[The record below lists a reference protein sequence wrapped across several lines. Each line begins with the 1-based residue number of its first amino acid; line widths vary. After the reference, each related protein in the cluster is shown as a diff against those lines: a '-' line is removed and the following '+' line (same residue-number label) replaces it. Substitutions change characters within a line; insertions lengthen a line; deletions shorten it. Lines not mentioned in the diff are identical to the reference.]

1 MDMEIKLI
9 KLVLDNFKGAKHF
22 ELNAEGKDI
31 VVKGENNTGKT
42 TIADAFYWLLF
53 NKDSKGATKFSIKT
67 LDSAGEEINNL
78 KHSVYAV
85 LDIDGKEQHIKK
97 TYSEKWTRKRG
108 QAKSTFTG
116 HETVY
121 ELGATEDEL
130 TPKKL
135 KDFNEFINSII
146 SDEQIFKLTTNPF
159 WFNSLKQDERKK
171 ILMSLVD
178 EVTDEDVINSDSKLK
193 ELKKLLGDGSLEDFK
208 MRISRNKKS
217 INEDLKAIPVRV
229 DEINHNMPDVRK
241 YNKQKLE
248 EELTEINNQ
257 IKQIDIEIKDVENG
271 LEIEKIEKDI
281 KSKEL
286 DIQYLKDNHNHGSKR
301 ELSSLINQDSELQRA
316 IATKRRDLSNLTA
329 ELQKNESVMEEQ
341 NEKFKALGI
350 KHKEL
355 VNEQK
360 EFTTATVCDCCGQDI
375 PDHMQQEAI
384 QKMKENYNA
393 DKSERLE
400 KIQSDGIEIRN
411 KVKHLSEQNDEIEST
426 MEELK
431 EEIEKET
438 KNVEE
443 IKESI
448 QKIQSNNT
456 DVKDTDEYKRLDSE
470 IKALKEKKGQSIQ
483 SMSEDVQNIVK
494 SKKEPLI
501 NQQQEVKQKLDDIQV
516 SQRAIDRIKEL
527 ETKQEQLAQEYNE
540 LEHAT
545 FLTEEFTKQKVNLME
560 GSINDK
566 FEITK
571 FKLFDVQINQGVQ
584 DICIATHNGVP
595 FDSGLNNAARIN
607 VGLDI
612 INALSKHY
620 NFYAPIMIDNA
631 ESVTD
636 VHKTTSQQIQLEVSK
651 KDKSLTVEVI

>member
-1 MDMEIKLI
+1 MEIKLI

-67 LDSAGEEINNL
+67 LDSTGEEINNL

-241 YNKQKLE
+241 YNKQALE
-248 EELTEINNQ
+248 EELNEINNQ
-257 IKQIDIEIKDVENG
+257 INQVDIEIKDVENG
-271 LEIEKIEKDI
+271 LEIEKIEKEI

-286 DIQYLKDNHNHGSKR
+286 DIQYLKDNHNHGNR
-301 ELSSLINQDSELQRA
+301 RDLSTLINQDSELQRA

-329 ELQKNESVMEEQ
+329 ELQKNESVIEEQ

-375 PDHMQQEAI
+375 PEHMQQEAI

-411 KVKHLSEQNDEIEST
+411 KVKQLSEQNDEIEST

-431 EEIEKET
+431 EEIDKET

-443 IKESI
+443 IKENI
-448 QKIQSNNT
+448 KKIESNNT
-456 DVKDTDEYKRLDSE
+456 DVKDTDEYKQLDSE

-501 NQQQEVKQKLDDIQV
+501 NQQQEIKQKLDDIQV
-516 SQRAIDRIKEL
+516 SQRAVDRIKEL

-584 DICIATHNGVP
+584 DVCIATHNGVP

-651 KDKSLTVEVI
+651 KDKALTVEVI

>member
-1 MDMEIKLI
+1 MEIKLI

-85 LDIDGKEQHIKK
+85 LNIDGKEQHIKK

-241 YNKQKLE
+241 YNKQALE
-248 EELTEINNQ
+248 EELNEINNQ

-271 LEIEKIEKDI
+271 LEIEKIEKEI

-286 DIQYLKDNHNHGSKR
+286 DIQYLKDNHNHGNR
-301 ELSSLINQDSELQRA
+301 RDLSTLINQDSELQRA
-316 IATKRRDLSNLTA
+316 IAIKRRDLSNLTA
-329 ELQKNESVMEEQ
+329 ELQKNESVIEEQ

-400 KIQSDGIEIRN
+400 KIQSEGIEIRN
-411 KVKHLSEQNDEIEST
+411 KVKQLSEQNDEIEST

-431 EEIEKET
+431 EEIDKET

-443 IKESI
+443 IKENI
-448 QKIQSNNT
+448 KKIESNNT
-456 DVKDTDEYKRLDSE
+456 DVKDTDEYKQLDSE

-501 NQQQEVKQKLDDIQV
+501 NQQQEIKQKLDDIQV
-516 SQRAIDRIKEL
+516 SQRAVDRIKEL

-560 GSINDK
+560 DSINNK

-584 DICIATHNGVP
+584 DVCIATHNGVP

-651 KDKSLTVEVI
+651 KDKALTVEVI

>member
-1 MDMEIKLI
+1 MEIKLI

-108 QAKSTFTG
+108 QVKSTFTG

-146 SDEQIFKLTTNPF
+146 SKEQIFKLTTNPF

-171 ILMSLVD
+171 ILMSLVE

-257 IKQIDIEIKDVENG
+257 INQVDIEIKDVENG
-271 LEIEKIEKDI
+271 LEIEKIEKAI

-329 ELQKNESVMEEQ
+329 ELKKNESVMEEQ

-375 PDHMQQEAI
+375 PEHMQQEAI

-411 KVKHLSEQNDEIEST
+411 KVKQLSEQNDEIEST
-426 MEELK
+426 MEDLK

-438 KNVEE
+438 KNAEE
-443 IKESI
+443 IKENI
-448 QKIQSNNT
+448 KKIESNNT
-456 DVKDTDEYKRLDSE
+456 DVKDTDEYKQLDSE
-470 IKALKEKKGQSIQ
+470 IKALKEKKGKSIQ

-494 SKKEPLI
+494 SKKEPI
-501 NQQQEVKQKLDDIQV
+501 IIKQEEIKQKLDDIQV

-584 DICIATHNGVP
+584 DVCIATHNGVP

-636 VHKTTSQQIQLEVSK
+636 VHKTTSQQFQLEVSK
-651 KDKSLTVEVI
+651 KDKALTVEVI

>member
-1 MDMEIKLI
+1 MEIKLI

-85 LDIDGKEQHIKK
+85 LNIDGKEQHIKK

-248 EELTEINNQ
+248 EELNEINNQ
-257 IKQIDIEIKDVENG
+257 IKQVDIEIKDVENG
-271 LEIEKIEKDI
+271 LEIEKIEKEI

-301 ELSSLINQDSELQRA
+301 DLSSMINQDSELQRA

-329 ELQKNESVMEEQ
+329 ELQKNESVIEEQ

-375 PDHMQQEAI
+375 PEHMQQEAI

-411 KVKHLSEQNDEIEST
+411 KVKQLSEQNDEIEST

-431 EEIEKET
+431 EEIDKET

-443 IKESI
+443 IKENI
-448 QKIQSNNT
+448 KKIESNNT
-456 DVKDTDEYKRLDSE
+456 DVKDTDEYKQLDSE

-501 NQQQEVKQKLDDIQV
+501 NQQQEIKQKLDDIQV

-571 FKLFDVQINQGVQ
+571 FKLFDVQINQGVH
-584 DICIATHNGVP
+584 DVCIATHNGVP

-651 KDKSLTVEVI
+651 KDKALTVEVI

>member
-1 MDMEIKLI
+1 MDIKLI

-31 VVKGENNTGKT
+31 VVRGENNTGKT

-53 NKDSKGATKFSIKT
+53 NKDSKGSTKFAIKT
-67 LDSAGEEINNL
+67 LDNVGDEINNL

-85 LDIDGKEQHIKK
+85 LKIDGKEQHIKK

-108 QAKSTFTG
+108 QAKSSFTG

-121 ELGATEDEL
+121 ELGATEEEL

-159 WFNSLKQDERKK
+159 WFNSLKQDERKN

-178 EVTDEDVINSDSKLK
+178 EVTDEDVIKSDTKLK

-208 MRISRNKKS
+208 ARIKRNKKA
-217 INEDLKAIPVRV
+217 INDDLKAIPVRV
-229 DEINHNMPDVRK
+229 DEINHNMPDVQK
-241 YNKQKLE
+241 YDKDKLE
-248 EELTEINNQ
+248 KELASINEEIKAIDGQ
-257 IKQIDIEIKDVENG
+257 IKDIENG
-271 LEIEKIEKDI
+271 LSVEKIEKDI
-281 KSKEL
+281 KSKQLE
-286 DIQYLKDNHNHGSKR
+286 IQYLIDNHDGDSRRK
-301 ELSSLINQDSELQRA
+301 LTSLNNEESEKERA
-316 IATKRRDLSNLTA
+316 VAVKRRDLSNLKA
-329 ELQKNESVMEEQ
+329 ELQRNESEMEEQ
-341 NEKFKALGI
+341 NEKFKNLGT

-375 PDHMQQEAI
+375 PAHMQEEAI
-384 QKMKENYNA
+384 KKMEESYNA
-393 DKSERLE
+393 GKSETLE

-411 KVKHLSEQNDEIEST
+411 RVKYLSEQNDEIEKS
-426 MEELK
+426 METIKQEINKDTQSIDELK
-431 EEIEKET
+431 EEIKVLE
-438 KNVEE
+438 
-443 IKESI
+443 
-448 QKIQSNNT
+448 SNNT
-456 DVKDTDEYKRLDSE
+456 RVEDTDEYKQIDSD
-470 IKALKEKKGQSIQ
+470 IQALKEQKGQSIQ
-483 SMSEDVQNIVK
+483 SISDDVNSLIK
-494 SKKEPLI
+494 SKKEPLL
-501 NQQQEVKQKLDDIQV
+501 NQQRDIKQKLDDIQL
-516 SQRAIDRIKEL
+516 SQRAIERIDEL
-527 ETKQEQLAQEYNE
+527 ESRQEQLAQEYND
-540 LEHAT
+540 LEYAT
-545 FLTEEFTKQKVNLME
+545 FLTEEFTKQKVKLME
-560 GSINDK
+560 SSINDK

-571 FKLFDVQINQGVQ
+571 FKLFNVLINEGVEDV
-584 DICIATHNGVP
+584 CIALHNGVP
-595 FDSGLNNAARIN
+595 YDSGLNNAARIN

-636 VHKTTSQQIQLEVSK
+636 VHETTSQQIQLEVSK
-651 KDKSLTVEVI
+651 KDKELTVEVI

>member
-1 MDMEIKLI
+1 MEIKLI

-85 LDIDGKEQHIKK
+85 LNIDGKEQHIKK

-248 EELTEINNQ
+248 EELNEINNQ

-329 ELQKNESVMEEQ
+329 ELQKNESVIEEQ

-411 KVKHLSEQNDEIEST
+411 KVKQLSEQNDEIEST

-431 EEIEKET
+431 KEIEKET

-448 QKIQSNNT
+448 KKIESNNT
-456 DVKDTDEYKRLDSE
+456 DVKDTDEYKQLDSE

-501 NQQQEVKQKLDDIQV
+501 NEQQEVKQKLDDIQV

-584 DICIATHNGVP
+584 DVCIATHNGVP

-612 INALSKHY
+612 INALSKHF

-651 KDKSLTVEVI
+651 KDKALTVEVI

>member
-1 MDMEIKLI
+1 MEIKLI

-67 LDSAGEEINNL
+67 LDSTGEEINNL

-146 SDEQIFKLTTNPF
+146 NDEQIFKLTTNPF

-241 YNKQKLE
+241 YNKQALE
-248 EELTEINNQ
+248 EELNEINNQ
-257 IKQIDIEIKDVENG
+257 INQVDIEIKDVSNG
-271 LEIEKIEKDI
+271 LEIEKIEKAI

-286 DIQYLKDNHNHGSKR
+286 DIQYLKDNHNHGNKR

-329 ELQKNESVMEEQ
+329 ELQKNESVIEEQ

-375 PDHMQQEAI
+375 PEYMQQEAI

-411 KVKHLSEQNDEIEST
+411 KVKQLSEQNDEIEST

-448 QKIQSNNT
+448 KKIESNNT
-456 DVKDTDEYKRLDSE
+456 DVKDTDEYKQLDSE
-470 IKALKEKKGQSIQ
+470 IKDLKEKKGQSIQ
-483 SMSEDVQNIVK
+483 NVNEDVRSIVK

-501 NQQQEVKQKLDDIQV
+501 NQQQEIKQKLDDIQV

-566 FEITK
+566 FDITK

-584 DICIATHNGVP
+584 DVCIATHNGVP

-651 KDKSLTVEVI
+651 KDKALTVEVI

>member
-1 MDMEIKLI
+1 MEIKLI

-108 QAKSTFTG
+108 QAKSNFTG

-241 YNKQKLE
+241 YNKQTLE
-248 EELTEINNQ
+248 EELKEINNQ
-257 IKQIDIEIKDVENG
+257 IKQVDIEIKDVENG

-286 DIQYLKDNHNHGSKR
+286 DIQYLKDNHNHGNKR

-329 ELQKNESVMEEQ
+329 ELQNNESVMEEQ

-400 KIQSDGIEIRN
+400 RIQSDGIEIRN
-411 KVKHLSEQNDEIEST
+411 KVKQLSEQNDEIEST

-438 KNVEE
+438 KKVEE
-443 IKESI
+443 VKESI
-448 QKIQSNNT
+448 KKIESNNT
-456 DVKDTDEYKRLDSE
+456 DVKDTDEYKQLDSE
-470 IKALKEKKGQSIQ
+470 IKDLKEKKGQSIQ

-501 NQQQEVKQKLDDIQV
+501 NQQQEIKQKLDDIQV

-527 ETKQEQLAQEYNE
+527 ETKQEQLAQEYND

-584 DICIATHNGVP
+584 DVCIATHNGVP

-612 INALSKHY
+612 VNALSKHY

-651 KDKSLTVEVI
+651 KDKALTVEVI

>member
-1 MDMEIKLI
+1 MEIKLI

-193 ELKKLLGDGSLEDFK
+193 ELKKLLGDGSLEDFR

-286 DIQYLKDNHNHGSKR
+286 DIQYLKDNHNHGNKR

-316 IATKRRDLSNLTA
+316 IATKRRDLSNLTT
-329 ELQKNESVMEEQ
+329 ELQKNESVIEEQ

-411 KVKHLSEQNDEIEST
+411 KVKQLSEQNDEIEST

-448 QKIQSNNT
+448 KKIESNNT
-456 DVKDTDEYKRLDSE
+456 DVKDTDEYKQLDSE

-584 DICIATHNGVP
+584 DVCIATHNGVP

-620 NFYAPIMIDNA
+620 DFYAPIMIDNA

-651 KDKSLTVEVI
+651 KDKALTVEVI

>member
-1 MDMEIKLI
+1 MEIKLI

-67 LDSAGEEINNL
+67 LDSTGEEINNL

-241 YNKQKLE
+241 YNKQALE
-248 EELTEINNQ
+248 EELNEINNQ
-257 IKQIDIEIKDVENG
+257 INQVDIEIKDVENG
-271 LEIEKIEKDI
+271 LEIEKIEKEI

-286 DIQYLKDNHNHGSKR
+286 DIQYLKDNHNHGNR
-301 ELSSLINQDSELQRA
+301 RDLSTLINQDSELQRA

-329 ELQKNESVMEEQ
+329 ELQKNESVIEEQ

-375 PDHMQQEAI
+375 PEHMQQEAI

-400 KIQSDGIEIRN
+400 KIQSEGIEIRN
-411 KVKHLSEQNDEIEST
+411 KVKQLSEQNDEIEST

-448 QKIQSNNT
+448 KKIESNNT
-456 DVKDTDEYKRLDSE
+456 DVKDTDEYKQLDSE

-483 SMSEDVQNIVK
+483 SINEDVQNIVK

-501 NQQQEVKQKLDDIQV
+501 NQQQEIKQKLDDIQV

-584 DICIATHNGVP
+584 DVCIATHNGVP

-651 KDKSLTVEVI
+651 KDKALTVEVI

>member
-1 MDMEIKLI
+1 MEIKLI

-78 KHSVYAV
+78 KHNVYAV
-85 LDIDGKEQHIKK
+85 LNIDGKEQHIKK

-241 YNKQKLE
+241 YNKQALE
-248 EELTEINNQ
+248 EELNEINNQ
-257 IKQIDIEIKDVENG
+257 IKQVDIEIKDIENG

-286 DIQYLKDNHNHGSKR
+286 DIQYLKDNHNHGSR
-301 ELSSLINQDSELQRA
+301 RDLSSLINQDSELQRVIA
-316 IATKRRDLSNLTA
+316 IKRRDLSNLTA

-375 PDHMQQEAI
+375 PEHMQQEAI

-411 KVKHLSEQNDEIEST
+411 KVKQLSEQNDEIEST

-438 KNVEE
+438 KKVEK

-448 QKIQSNNT
+448 KKIESNNT
-456 DVKDTDEYKRLDSE
+456 DVTDTDDYKQLDSE

-501 NQQQEVKQKLDDIQV
+501 NQQQEIKQKLDDIQV
-516 SQRAIDRIKEL
+516 SQRAVDRIKEL

-584 DICIATHNGVP
+584 DVCIATHNGVP

-651 KDKSLTVEVI
+651 NDKALTVEVI

>member
-1 MDMEIKLI
+1 MEIKLI

-85 LDIDGKEQHIKK
+85 LNIDGKEQHIKK

-159 WFNSLKQDERKK
+159 WFNSLKQDERKN

-241 YNKQKLE
+241 YNKQALE
-248 EELTEINNQ
+248 EELNEINNQ

-271 LEIEKIEKDI
+271 LEIEKIEKEI

-301 ELSSLINQDSELQRA
+301 DLSSLINQDSELQRA

-329 ELQKNESVMEEQ
+329 ELQKNESVIEEQ

-384 QKMKENYNA
+384 QKMKDNYNA

-400 KIQSDGIEIRN
+400 KIQSEGIEIRN
-411 KVKHLSEQNDEIEST
+411 KVKQLSEQNDEIEST

-431 EEIEKET
+431 KEIEKET

-448 QKIQSNNT
+448 KKIESNNT
-456 DVKDTDEYKRLDSE
+456 DVKDTDEYKQLDSE

-501 NQQQEVKQKLDDIQV
+501 NQQQEIKQKLDDIQV
-516 SQRAIDRIKEL
+516 SQRAVNRIKEL
-527 ETKQEQLAQEYNE
+527 EIKQEQLAQEYNE

-584 DICIATHNGVP
+584 DVCIATYNGVP

-651 KDKSLTVEVI
+651 KDKALTVEVI

>member
-1 MDMEIKLI
+1 MDIKLI

-31 VVKGENNTGKT
+31 VVRGENNTGKT

-53 NKDSKGATKFSIKT
+53 NKDSKGSTKFAIKT
-67 LDSAGEEINNL
+67 LDNVGDEINNL

-85 LDIDGKEQHIKK
+85 LKIDGKEQHIKK

-108 QAKSTFTG
+108 QAKSSFTG

-121 ELGATEDEL
+121 ELGATEEEL

-159 WFNSLKQDERKK
+159 WFNSLKQDERKN

-178 EVTDEDVINSDSKLK
+178 EVTDEDVIKSDTKLK

-208 MRISRNKKS
+208 ARIKRNKKA
-217 INEDLKAIPVRV
+217 INDDLKAIPVRV
-229 DEINHNMPDVRK
+229 DEINHNMPDVQK
-241 YNKQKLE
+241 YDKDKLE
-248 EELTEINNQ
+248 KELASINEEIKVIDGQ
-257 IKQIDIEIKDVENG
+257 IKDIENG
-271 LEIEKIEKDI
+271 LSVEKIEKDI
-281 KSKEL
+281 KSKQLE
-286 DIQYLKDNHNHGSKR
+286 IQYLIDNHDGDSRRK
-301 ELSSLINQDSELQRA
+301 LTSLNNEEAEKERA
-316 IATKRRDLSNLTA
+316 VAVKRRDLSNLKA
-329 ELQKNESVMEEQ
+329 ELQRNESEMEEQ
-341 NEKFKALGI
+341 NEKFKNLGT

-375 PDHMQQEAI
+375 PAHMQEEAI
-384 QKMKENYNA
+384 KKMEESYNA
-393 DKSERLE
+393 DKSETLE

-411 KVKHLSEQNDEIEST
+411 RVKYLSEQNDEIEKS
-426 MEELK
+426 METIKQEINKDTQSIDELK
-431 EEIEKET
+431 EEIKVLESSNT
-438 KNVEE
+438 RVE
-443 IKESI
+443 
-448 QKIQSNNT
+448 
-456 DVKDTDEYKRLDSE
+456 DTDEYKQIDSD
-470 IKALKEKKGQSIQ
+470 IQALKEQKGQSIQ
-483 SMSEDVQNIVK
+483 SISDDVNGLIESE
-494 SKKEPLI
+494 KEPLL
-501 NQQQEVKQKLDDIQV
+501 NQQRDIKQKLDDIQL
-516 SQRAIDRIKEL
+516 SQRAIERIDEL
-527 ETKQEQLAQEYNE
+527 ESRQEQLAQEYND

-545 FLTEEFTKQKVNLME
+545 FLTEEFTKQKVKLME
-560 GSINDK
+560 SSINDK

-571 FKLFDVQINQGVQ
+571 FKLFNVLINEGVEDV
-584 DICIATHNGVP
+584 CIALHNGVP
-595 FDSGLNNAARIN
+595 YDSGLNNAARIN

-612 INALSKHY
+612 INALSNHY

-636 VHKTTSQQIQLEVSK
+636 VHETTSQQIQLEVSK
-651 KDKSLTVEVI
+651 KDKELTVEVI

>member
-1 MDMEIKLI
+1 MEIKLI

-85 LDIDGKEQHIKK
+85 LNIDGKEQHIKK

-121 ELGATEDEL
+121 ELGATEEEL

-241 YNKQKLE
+241 YNKQSLE
-248 EELTEINNQ
+248 EELTEIINQ
-257 IKQIDIEIKDVENG
+257 IKQVDIEIKDVENG
-271 LEIEKIEKDI
+271 LEIEKIEKAI

-286 DIQYLKDNHNHGSKR
+286 DIQYLKDNHNHGNKR

-329 ELQKNESVMEEQ
+329 ELQKNESVIEEQ

-375 PDHMQQEAI
+375 PEHMQQEAI

-400 KIQSDGIEIRN
+400 KIQSNGIEIRN
-411 KVKHLSEQNDEIEST
+411 KVKQLSEQNDEIEST

-443 IKESI
+443 IKERI
-448 QKIQSNNT
+448 KKIESNNT
-456 DVKDTDEYKRLDSE
+456 DVKDTDEYKQLDSE

-483 SMSEDVQNIVK
+483 SMSEDVENIVQ

-501 NQQQEVKQKLDDIQV
+501 NQQQEIKQKLDDIQV
-516 SQRAIDRIKEL
+516 NQRAVDRIKEL

-584 DICIATHNGVP
+584 DVCIATHNGVP

-651 KDKSLTVEVI
+651 KDKALTVEVI

>member
-1 MDMEIKLI
+1 MDIKLI

-31 VVKGENNTGKT
+31 VVRGENNTGKT

-53 NKDSKGATKFSIKT
+53 NKDSKGSTKFAIKT
-67 LDSAGEEINNL
+67 LDSVGDEINNL
-78 KHSVYAV
+78 KHSVYAI
-85 LDIDGKEQHIKK
+85 LKIDGKEQHIKK

-108 QAKSTFTG
+108 QAKSSFTG

-121 ELGATEDEL
+121 ELGATEEEL

-159 WFNSLKQDERKK
+159 WFNSLKQDERKN

-178 EVTDEDVINSDSKLK
+178 EVTDEDVIKSDTKLK

-208 MRISRNKKS
+208 ARIKRNKKA
-217 INEDLKAIPVRV
+217 INDDLKAIPVRV
-229 DEINHNMPDVRK
+229 DEINHNMPDVQK
-241 YNKQKLE
+241 YDKDKLE
-248 EELTEINNQ
+248 KELASINEEIKAIDGQ
-257 IKQIDIEIKDVENG
+257 IKDIENG
-271 LEIEKIEKDI
+271 LSVEKIEKDI
-281 KSKEL
+281 KSKQLE
-286 DIQYLKDNHNHGSKR
+286 IQYLIDNHDGDSRRK
-301 ELSSLINQDSELQRA
+301 LTSLNNEESEKERA
-316 IATKRRDLSNLTA
+316 VAVKRRDLSNLKA
-329 ELQKNESVMEEQ
+329 ELQRNESEMEEQ
-341 NEKFKALGI
+341 NENFKNLGT

-375 PDHMQQEAI
+375 PAHMQEEAI
-384 QKMKENYNA
+384 KKMEESYNA
-393 DKSERLE
+393 DKSETLE

-411 KVKHLSEQNDEIEST
+411 RVKYLSEQNDEIEKS
-426 MEELK
+426 METIKKEINKDTQSIDELK
-431 EEIEKET
+431 EEIKVLE
-438 KNVEE
+438 
-443 IKESI
+443 
-448 QKIQSNNT
+448 SNNT
-456 DVKDTDEYKRLDSE
+456 RVEDTDEYKQIDSD
-470 IKALKEKKGQSIQ
+470 IQALKEQKGQSIQ
-483 SMSEDVQNIVK
+483 SISDDVNGLIE
-494 SKKEPLI
+494 SKKEPLL
-501 NQQQEVKQKLDDIQV
+501 NQQRDIKQKLDDIQL
-516 SQRAIDRIKEL
+516 SQRAIERIDEL
-527 ETKQEQLAQEYNE
+527 ESRQEQLAQEYND

-545 FLTEEFTKQKVNLME
+545 FLTEEFTKQKVKLME
-560 GSINDK
+560 SSINDK

-571 FKLFDVQINQGVQ
+571 FKLFNVLINEGVEDV
-584 DICIATHNGVP
+584 CIALHNGVP
-595 FDSGLNNAARIN
+595 YDSGLNNAARIN

-636 VHKTTSQQIQLEVSK
+636 VHETMSQQIQLEVSK
-651 KDKSLTVEVI
+651 KDKELTVEVI

>member
-1 MDMEIKLI
+1 MEIKLI

-108 QAKSTFTG
+108 QAKTTFTG

-229 DEINHNMPDVRK
+229 DEINHNMPDVRE

-286 DIQYLKDNHNHGSKR
+286 DIQYLKDNHNHGNKR

-341 NEKFKALGI
+341 NERFKALGI

-360 EFTTATVCDCCGQDI
+360 EFTTATVCECCGQDI
-375 PDHMQQEAI
+375 PEHMQQEAI

-411 KVKHLSEQNDEIEST
+411 KVKQLSEQNDEIEST

-443 IKESI
+443 IKENI
-448 QKIQSNNT
+448 KKIEINNT
-456 DVKDTDEYKRLDSE
+456 DVKDTDEYKQIDIE

-483 SMSEDVQNIVK
+483 NVNEDVESIVK

-501 NQQQEVKQKLDDIQV
+501 NQQQEIKQKLDDIQV

-527 ETKQEQLAQEYNE
+527 VTKQEQLAQEYNE

-545 FLTEEFTKQKVNLME
+545 FLTEEFTKQKVNMME

-566 FEITK
+566 FDITK

-584 DICIATHNGVP
+584 DVCIATHNGVP

-651 KDKSLTVEVI
+651 KDKALTVEVI

>member
-1 MDMEIKLI
+1 MDIKLI

-31 VVKGENNTGKT
+31 VVRGENNTGKT

-53 NKDSKGATKFSIKT
+53 NKDSKGNTKFAIKT
-67 LDSAGEEINNL
+67 LDNVGDEINNL

-85 LDIDGKEQHIKK
+85 LKIDGKEQHIKK

-108 QAKSTFTG
+108 QAKSSFTG

-121 ELGATEDEL
+121 ELGATEEEL

-159 WFNSLKQDERKK
+159 WFNSLKQDERKN

-178 EVTDEDVINSDSKLK
+178 EVTDEDVIKSDTKLK

-208 MRISRNKKS
+208 ARIKRNKKA
-217 INEDLKAIPVRV
+217 INDDLKAIPVRV
-229 DEINHNMPDVRK
+229 DEINHNMPDVQK
-241 YNKQKLE
+241 YDKDKLE
-248 EELTEINNQ
+248 KELASINEEIKVIDGQ
-257 IKQIDIEIKDVENG
+257 IKDIENG
-271 LEIEKIEKDI
+271 LSVEKIEKDI
-281 KSKEL
+281 KSKRLE
-286 DIQYLKDNHNHGSKR
+286 IQYLIDNHDGDSRRK
-301 ELSSLINQDSELQRA
+301 LTSLNNEESEKERA
-316 IATKRRDLSNLTA
+316 IAVKRRDLSNLKA
-329 ELQKNESVMEEQ
+329 ELQRNESEMEEQ
-341 NEKFKALGI
+341 NEKFKNLGT

-360 EFTTATVCDCCGQDI
+360 EFTTVTVCDCCGQDI
-375 PDHMQQEAI
+375 PAHMQEEAI
-384 QKMKENYNA
+384 KKMEESYNA
-393 DKSERLE
+393 DKSETLE

-411 KVKHLSEQNDEIEST
+411 RVKYLSEQNDEIEKS
-426 MEELK
+426 MEIIKQEINKDTQSIDELK
-431 EEIEKET
+431 EEIKVLE
-438 KNVEE
+438 
-443 IKESI
+443 
-448 QKIQSNNT
+448 SNNT
-456 DVKDTDEYKRLDSE
+456 RVEDTDEYKQIDSD
-470 IKALKEKKGQSIQ
+470 IQALKEQKGQSIQ
-483 SMSEDVQNIVK
+483 SISDDVNGLIE
-494 SKKEPLI
+494 SKKEPLL
-501 NQQQEVKQKLDDIQV
+501 NQQRDIKQKLDDIQL
-516 SQRAIDRIKEL
+516 SQRAIERIDEL
-527 ETKQEQLAQEYNE
+527 ESRQEQLAQEYND

-545 FLTEEFTKQKVNLME
+545 FLTEEFTKQKVKLME
-560 GSINDK
+560 SSINDK

-571 FKLFDVQINQGVQ
+571 FKLFNVLINEGVEDV
-584 DICIATHNGVP
+584 CIALHNGVP
-595 FDSGLNNAARIN
+595 YDSGLNNAARIN

-636 VHKTTSQQIQLEVSK
+636 VHETTSQQIQLEVSK
-651 KDKSLTVEVI
+651 KDKELTVEVI

>member
-1 MDMEIKLI
+1 MDIKLI

-31 VVKGENNTGKT
+31 VVRGENNTGKT

-53 NKDSKGATKFSIKT
+53 NKDSKGSTKFAIKT
-67 LDSAGEEINNL
+67 LDNVGDEINNL

-85 LDIDGKEQHIKK
+85 LKIDGKEQHIKK

-108 QAKSTFTG
+108 QAKSSFTG

-121 ELGATEDEL
+121 ELGATEEEL

-159 WFNSLKQDERKK
+159 WFNSLKQDERKN

-178 EVTDEDVINSDSKLK
+178 EVTDEDVIKSDTKLK

-208 MRISRNKKS
+208 ARIKRNKKA
-217 INEDLKAIPVRV
+217 INDDLKAIPVRV
-229 DEINHNMPDVRK
+229 DEINHNMPDVQK
-241 YNKQKLE
+241 YDKDKLE
-248 EELTEINNQ
+248 KELANINEEIKAIDGQ
-257 IKQIDIEIKDVENG
+257 IKDIENG
-271 LEIEKIEKDI
+271 LSVEKIEKDI
-281 KSKEL
+281 KSKQLE
-286 DIQYLKDNHNHGSKR
+286 IQYLIDNHDGDSRRK
-301 ELSSLINQDSELQRA
+301 LTSLNNEESEKERA
-316 IATKRRDLSNLTA
+316 VAVKRRDLSNLKA
-329 ELQKNESVMEEQ
+329 ELQRNESEMEEQ
-341 NEKFKALGI
+341 NENFKNLGT

-375 PDHMQQEAI
+375 PAHMQEEAI
-384 QKMKENYNA
+384 KKMEESYNA
-393 DKSERLE
+393 DKSETLE

-411 KVKHLSEQNDEIEST
+411 RVKYLSEQNDEIEKS
-426 MEELK
+426 METIKQEINKDTQSIDELK
-431 EEIEKET
+431 EEI
-438 KNVEE
+438 
-443 IKESI
+443 
-448 QKIQSNNT
+448 KILESNNT
-456 DVKDTDEYKRLDSE
+456 KVEDTDEYKQIDSD
-470 IKALKEKKGQSIQ
+470 IQALKEQKGQSIQ
-483 SMSEDVQNIVK
+483 SISDDVNGLIE
-494 SKKEPLI
+494 SKKEPLL
-501 NQQQEVKQKLDDIQV
+501 NQQRDIKQKLDDIQL
-516 SQRAIDRIKEL
+516 SQRAIERIDEL
-527 ETKQEQLAQEYNE
+527 ESRQEQLAQEYND

-545 FLTEEFTKQKVNLME
+545 FLTEEFTKQKVKLME
-560 GSINDK
+560 SSINDK

-571 FKLFDVQINQGVQ
+571 FKLFNVLINEGVEDV
-584 DICIATHNGVP
+584 CIALHNGVP
-595 FDSGLNNAARIN
+595 YDSGLNNAARIN

-636 VHKTTSQQIQLEVSK
+636 VHETTSQQIQLEVSK
-651 KDKSLTVEVI
+651 KDKELTVEVI

>member
-1 MDMEIKLI
+1 MEIKLI

-85 LDIDGKEQHIKK
+85 LNIDGKEQHIKK

-135 KDFNEFINSII
+135 KDFNEFIDSII

-229 DEINHNMPDVRK
+229 DEINHNMPDIRK
-241 YNKQKLE
+241 YDKQELE
-248 EELTEINNQ
+248 QELTEINNQ
-257 IKQIDIEIKDVENG
+257 INQVDIEIKNVENG

-286 DIQYLKDNHNHGSKR
+286 DIQYLKDNHNHGNKR

-341 NEKFKALGI
+341 NERFKALGI

-375 PDHMQQEAI
+375 PEHMQQKSI

-400 KIQSDGIEIRN
+400 KIQSEGIEIRN
-411 KVKHLSEQNDEIEST
+411 KVKQLSEQNNEIEST

-431 EEIEKET
+431 EEIEKEI

-448 QKIQSNNT
+448 KKIESNNT
-456 DVKDTDEYKRLDSE
+456 DVKDTDEYKQLDSE

-560 GSINDK
+560 SSINDK

-571 FKLFDVQINQGVQ
+571 FKLFNVLINEGVEDV
-584 DICIATHNGVP
+584 CIAMHNGVP
-595 FDSGLNNAARIN
+595 YDSGLNNAARIN

-636 VHKTTSQQIQLEVSK
+636 VHETMSQQIQLEVSK
-651 KDKSLTVEVI
+651 EDKELTVQVI

>member
-1 MDMEIKLI
+1 MEIKLI

-67 LDSAGEEINNL
+67 LDTAGEEINNL

-85 LDIDGKEQHIKK
+85 LNIDGKEQHIKK

-171 ILMSLVD
+171 ILMSLVE
-178 EVTDEDVINSDSKLK
+178 EVTDEDVINSDSNLK

-286 DIQYLKDNHNHGSKR
+286 DIQYLKDNHNHGNKR

-360 EFTTATVCDCCGQDI
+360 EFTTATVCDCCGQGI
-375 PDHMQQEAI
+375 PEHMQQEAI
-384 QKMKENYNA
+384 QKMKETYNA

-411 KVKHLSEQNDEIEST
+411 KVKQLSEQNDEIEST

-448 QKIQSNNT
+448 KKIESNNI
-456 DVKDTDEYKRLDSE
+456 DVKDTDEYKQLDSE

-540 LEHAT
+540 LEHAK

-584 DICIATHNGVP
+584 DVCIATHNGVP

-651 KDKSLTVEVI
+651 KDKALTVEVI

>member
-1 MDMEIKLI
+1 MEIKLI

-171 ILMSLVD
+171 ILMSLVE
-178 EVTDEDVINSDSKLK
+178 EVTDEDVINSDSKLI

-257 IKQIDIEIKDVENG
+257 INQVDIEIKDVENG

-316 IATKRRDLSNLTA
+316 IATKRRDLNNLTA
-329 ELQKNESVMEEQ
+329 ELQKNENVIEEQ
-341 NEKFKALGI
+341 NERFKALGI

-375 PDHMQQEAI
+375 PEHIQQEAI

-400 KIQSDGIEIRN
+400 KIQSNGIEIRN
-411 KVKHLSEQNDEIEST
+411 KVKQLSEQNDEIEST

-431 EEIEKET
+431 EEIELET

-448 QKIQSNNT
+448 KKIESNNT
-456 DVKDTDEYKRLDSE
+456 DVKDTDEYKQLDSE
-470 IKALKEKKGQSIQ
+470 IKVLKEKKGQSIQ

-501 NQQQEVKQKLDDIQV
+501 NQQQEIKQKLDDIQV
-516 SQRAIDRIKEL
+516 SQRAVERIKEL

-584 DICIATHNGVP
+584 DVCIATHNGVP

-651 KDKSLTVEVI
+651 KDKALTVEVI

>member
-1 MDMEIKLI
+1 MEIKLI

-22 ELNAEGKDI
+22 ELNAEAKDI

-85 LDIDGKEQHIKK
+85 LNIDGKKHHIKK

-241 YNKQKLE
+241 YNKQSLE
-248 EELTEINNQ
+248 EELTEIINQ
-257 IKQIDIEIKDVENG
+257 INQVDIEIKDVENG
-271 LEIEKIEKDI
+271 LEIEKIEKAI

-286 DIQYLKDNHNHGSKR
+286 DIQYLKDNHNHGNKR

-316 IATKRRDLSNLTA
+316 IAIKRRDLSNLTA

-360 EFTTATVCDCCGQDI
+360 EFTTTTVCDCCGQDI
-375 PDHMQQEAI
+375 PDHMQQDAI
-384 QKMKENYNA
+384 QKMKESYNA

-411 KVKHLSEQNDEIEST
+411 KVKQLSEQNDEIEST

-431 EEIEKET
+431 KEIEKET

-443 IKESI
+443 IKENI
-448 QKIQSNNT
+448 KKIESNNT
-456 DVKDTDEYKRLDSE
+456 DVKDTDEYKQLDSE
-470 IKALKEKKGQSIQ
+470 IKALKEIKGQSIQ

-501 NQQQEVKQKLDDIQV
+501 IKQEEIKQKLDDIQV

-527 ETKQEQLAQEYNE
+527 ETKQEQLAQEYND

-584 DICIATHNGVP
+584 DVCIATHNGVP

-631 ESVTD
+631 ESVTE

-651 KDKSLTVEVI
+651 KDKALTVEVI

>member
-1 MDMEIKLI
+1 MDIKLI

-31 VVKGENNTGKT
+31 VVRGENNTGKT

-53 NKDSKGATKFSIKT
+53 NKDSKGSTKFAIKT
-67 LDSAGEEINNL
+67 LDNVGDEINNL

-85 LDIDGKEQHIKK
+85 LKIDGKEQHIKK

-108 QAKSTFTG
+108 LAKSSFTG

-121 ELGATEDEL
+121 ELGATEEEL

-159 WFNSLKQDERKK
+159 WFNSLKQDERKN

-178 EVTDEDVINSDSKLK
+178 EVTDEDVIKSDTKLK

-208 MRISRNKKS
+208 ARIKRNKKA
-217 INEDLKAIPVRV
+217 INDDLKAIPVRV
-229 DEINHNMPDVRK
+229 DEINHNMPDVQK
-241 YNKQKLE
+241 YDKDKLE
-248 EELTEINNQ
+248 KELASINEEIKAIDGQ
-257 IKQIDIEIKDVENG
+257 IKDIENG
-271 LEIEKIEKDI
+271 LSVEKIEKDI
-281 KSKEL
+281 KSKQLE
-286 DIQYLKDNHNHGSKR
+286 IQYLIDNHDGDSRRK
-301 ELSSLINQDSELQRA
+301 LTSLNNEESEKERA
-316 IATKRRDLSNLTA
+316 VAVKRRDLSNLKA
-329 ELQKNESVMEEQ
+329 ELQRNESEMEEQ
-341 NEKFKALGI
+341 NEKFKNLGT

-375 PDHMQQEAI
+375 PAHMQEEAI
-384 QKMKENYNA
+384 KKMEESYNA
-393 DKSERLE
+393 DKSETLE

-411 KVKHLSEQNDEIEST
+411 RVKYLSEQNDEIEKS
-426 MEELK
+426 METIKQEINKDTQSIDELK
-431 EEIEKET
+431 EEIKVLESSNT
-438 KNVEE
+438 RVE
-443 IKESI
+443 
-448 QKIQSNNT
+448 
-456 DVKDTDEYKRLDSE
+456 DTDEYKQIDSD
-470 IKALKEKKGQSIQ
+470 IQALKEQKGQSIQ
-483 SMSEDVQNIVK
+483 SISDDVNGLIE
-494 SKKEPLI
+494 SKKEPLL
-501 NQQQEVKQKLDDIQV
+501 NQQRDIKQKLDDIQL
-516 SQRAIDRIKEL
+516 SQRAIERIDEL
-527 ETKQEQLAQEYNE
+527 ESRQEQLAQEYND

-545 FLTEEFTKQKVNLME
+545 FLTEEFTKQKVKLME
-560 GSINDK
+560 SSINDK

-571 FKLFDVQINQGVQ
+571 FKLFNVLINEGVEDV
-584 DICIATHNGVP
+584 CIALHNGVP
-595 FDSGLNNAARIN
+595 YDSGLNNSARIN

-636 VHKTTSQQIQLEVSK
+636 VHETTSQQIQLEVSK
-651 KDKSLTVEVI
+651 KDKKLTVEVI

>member
-1 MDMEIKLI
+1 MEIKLI

-67 LDSAGEEINNL
+67 LDSTGEEINNL

-85 LDIDGKEQHIKK
+85 LNIDGKEQHIKK

-178 EVTDEDVINSDSKLK
+178 EVTDEDVINSDNKLK

-241 YNKQKLE
+241 YNKQSLE
-248 EELTEINNQ
+248 EELTEIINQ
-257 IKQIDIEIKDVENG
+257 INQVDIEIKDVENG
-271 LEIEKIEKDI
+271 LEIEKIEKAI

-286 DIQYLKDNHNHGSKR
+286 DIQYLKDNHNHGNKR

-316 IATKRRDLSNLTA
+316 IAIKRRDLSNLTA

-375 PDHMQQEAI
+375 PDHMQKDAI
-384 QKMKENYNA
+384 QKMKESYNA

-411 KVKHLSEQNDEIEST
+411 KVKQLSEQNDEIEAT

-431 EEIEKET
+431 KEIEKET

-443 IKESI
+443 IKENI
-448 QKIQSNNT
+448 KKIESNNT
-456 DVKDTDEYKRLDSE
+456 DVKDTDEYKQLDSE

-501 NQQQEVKQKLDDIQV
+501 IKQEEIKQKLDDIQV
-516 SQRAIDRIKEL
+516 SQRAVDRIKEL
-527 ETKQEQLAQEYNE
+527 ETKQEQLAQEYND

-545 FLTEEFTKQKVNLME
+545 FLTEEFTKQKVNMME

-584 DICIATHNGVP
+584 DVCIATHNGVP

-631 ESVTD
+631 ESVTE

-651 KDKSLTVEVI
+651 KDKALTVEVI

>member
-1 MDMEIKLI
+1 MEIKLI

-85 LDIDGKEQHIKK
+85 LNIDGKEHHIKK

-193 ELKKLLGDGSLEDFK
+193 ELKKLIGDGSLEDFK

-286 DIQYLKDNHNHGSKR
+286 DIQYLKDNHNHGNKR

-375 PDHMQQEAI
+375 PEHMQQEAI

-411 KVKHLSEQNDEIEST
+411 KVKQLSEQNDEIEST
-426 MEELK
+426 MEVLI

-448 QKIQSNNT
+448 KKIESNNT
-456 DVKDTDEYKRLDSE
+456 DVKDTDEYKQLDSE

-516 SQRAIDRIKEL
+516 SQRALDRIKEL

-584 DICIATHNGVP
+584 DVCIATHNGVP

-651 KDKSLTVEVI
+651 KDKALTVEVI

>member
-1 MDMEIKLI
+1 MEIKLI

-67 LDSAGEEINNL
+67 LDSTGEEINNL

-85 LDIDGKEQHIKK
+85 LNIDGKEQHIKK

-217 INEDLKAIPVRV
+217 INKDLKAIPVRV

-329 ELQKNESVMEEQ
+329 ELQKNESVIEEQ

-360 EFTTATVCDCCGQDI
+360 EFTTVTVCDCCGQDI
-375 PDHMQQEAI
+375 PEHMQQEAI

-411 KVKHLSEQNDEIEST
+411 KVKQLSEQNDEIEST
-426 MEELK
+426 MEKLK
-431 EEIEKET
+431 KEIEKET

-443 IKESI
+443 IKENI
-448 QKIQSNNT
+448 KKIESNNT
-456 DVKDTDEYKRLDSE
+456 DVKDTDEYKQLDSE

-501 NQQQEVKQKLDDIQV
+501 IKQEEIKQKLDDIQV
-516 SQRAIDRIKEL
+516 SQRALDRIKEL

-566 FEITK
+566 FKITK

-584 DICIATHNGVP
+584 DVCIATHNGVP

-651 KDKSLTVEVI
+651 KDKVLTVEVI

>member
-1 MDMEIKLI
+1 MEIKLI

-257 IKQIDIEIKDVENG
+257 INQVDIKIKDVENG

-286 DIQYLKDNHNHGSKR
+286 DIQYLKDNHNHGNKR

-341 NEKFKALGI
+341 NEKFKTLGI

-360 EFTTATVCDCCGQDI
+360 VFTTATVCDCCGQDI
-375 PDHMQQEAI
+375 PEHMQQDAI

-411 KVKHLSEQNDEIEST
+411 KVKQLSEQNDEIEST

-443 IKESI
+443 IKESS
-448 QKIQSNNT
+448 QKIESNNT
-456 DVKDTDEYKRLDSE
+456 DVKDTDEYKQLDSE

-501 NQQQEVKQKLDDIQV
+501 NQQQEIKQKLDDIQV
-516 SQRAIDRIKEL
+516 SQRAVDRIKEL

-540 LEHAT
+540 LEHVT

-584 DICIATHNGVP
+584 DVCIATHNGVP
-595 FDSGLNNAARIN
+595 FDTGLNNAARIN

-651 KDKSLTVEVI
+651 KDKALTVEVI

>member
-1 MDMEIKLI
+1 MDIKLI

-31 VVKGENNTGKT
+31 VVRGENNTGKT

-53 NKDSKGATKFSIKT
+53 NKDSKGSTKFAIKT
-67 LDSAGEEINNL
+67 LDNVGDEINNL

-85 LDIDGKEQHIKK
+85 LKIDGKEQHIKK

-108 QAKSTFTG
+108 QAKSSFTG

-121 ELGATEDEL
+121 ELGATEEEL

-135 KDFNEFINSII
+135 KDFNEFINSVI

-159 WFNSLKQDERKK
+159 WFNSLKQDERKN

-178 EVTDEDVINSDSKLK
+178 EVTDEDVIKSDTKLK

-208 MRISRNKKS
+208 ARIKRNKKA
-217 INEDLKAIPVRV
+217 INDDLKAIPVRV
-229 DEINHNMPDVRK
+229 DEINHNMPDVQK
-241 YNKQKLE
+241 YDKDKLE
-248 EELTEINNQ
+248 KELASINEEIKVIDGQ
-257 IKQIDIEIKDVENG
+257 IKDIENG
-271 LEIEKIEKDI
+271 LSVEKIEKDI
-281 KSKEL
+281 KSKQLE
-286 DIQYLKDNHNHGSKR
+286 IQYLIDNHDDDSRRK
-301 ELSSLINQDSELQRA
+301 LTSLNNEESEKERA
-316 IATKRRDLSNLTA
+316 VAVKRRDLSNLKA
-329 ELQKNESVMEEQ
+329 ELQRNESEMEEQ
-341 NEKFKALGI
+341 NEKFKNLGS

-375 PDHMQQEAI
+375 PAHMQEEAI
-384 QKMKENYNA
+384 KKMEESYNA
-393 DKSERLE
+393 DKSETLE

-411 KVKHLSEQNDEIEST
+411 RVKYLSEQNDEIEKS
-426 MEELK
+426 METIKKEINKDTQSIDELK
-431 EEIEKET
+431 EEIKVLE
-438 KNVEE
+438 
-443 IKESI
+443 
-448 QKIQSNNT
+448 SNNT
-456 DVKDTDEYKRLDSE
+456 RVEDTDEYKQIDSD
-470 IKALKEKKGQSIQ
+470 IQALKEQKGQSIQ
-483 SMSEDVQNIVK
+483 SISDDVNSLIE
-494 SKKEPLI
+494 SKKEPLL
-501 NQQQEVKQKLDDIQV
+501 NQERNIKQKLDDIQL
-516 SQRAIDRIKEL
+516 SQRAIERIDEL
-527 ETKQEQLAQEYNE
+527 ESRQEQLAQEYND

-545 FLTEEFTKQKVNLME
+545 FLTEEFTKQKVKLME
-560 GSINDK
+560 SSINDK

-571 FKLFDVQINQGVQ
+571 FKLFNVLINEGVEDV
-584 DICIATHNGVP
+584 CIALHNGVP
-595 FDSGLNNAARIN
+595 YDSGLNNAARIN

-636 VHKTTSQQIQLEVSK
+636 VHETTSQQIQLEVSK
-651 KDKSLTVEVI
+651 KDKELTVEVI

>member
-1 MDMEIKLI
+1 MEIKLI

-241 YNKQKLE
+241 YNKQALE
-248 EELTEINNQ
+248 EELNEINNQ
-257 IKQIDIEIKDVENG
+257 INQVDIEIKDVENG
-271 LEIEKIEKDI
+271 LEIEKIEKEI

-286 DIQYLKDNHNHGSKR
+286 DIQYLKDNHNHGNR
-301 ELSSLINQDSELQRA
+301 RDLSTLINQDSELQRA

-329 ELQKNESVMEEQ
+329 ELQKNESVIEEQ

-375 PDHMQQEAI
+375 PEHMQQEAI

-411 KVKHLSEQNDEIEST
+411 KVKQLSEQNDEIEST

-431 EEIEKET
+431 EEIDKET

-443 IKESI
+443 IKENI
-448 QKIQSNNT
+448 KKIESNNT
-456 DVKDTDEYKRLDSE
+456 DVKDTDEYKQLDSE

-501 NQQQEVKQKLDDIQV
+501 NQQQEIKQKLDDIQV
-516 SQRAIDRIKEL
+516 SQRAVDRIKEL

-560 GSINDK
+560 DSINNK

-584 DICIATHNGVP
+584 DVCIATHNGVP

-651 KDKSLTVEVI
+651 KDKALTVEVI

>member
-1 MDMEIKLI
+1 MDIKLI

-31 VVKGENNTGKT
+31 VVRGENNTGKT

-53 NKDSKGATKFSIKT
+53 NKDSKGSTKFAIKT
-67 LDSAGEEINNL
+67 LDNVGDEINNL

-85 LDIDGKEQHIKK
+85 LKIDGKEHHIKK

-108 QAKSTFTG
+108 QAKSSFTG

-121 ELGATEDEL
+121 ELGATEEEL

-159 WFNSLKQDERKK
+159 WFNSLKQDERKN

-178 EVTDEDVINSDSKLK
+178 EVTDEDVIKSDTKLK

-208 MRISRNKKS
+208 ARIKRNKKA
-217 INEDLKAIPVRV
+217 INDDLKAIPVRV
-229 DEINHNMPDVRK
+229 DEINHNMPDVQK
-241 YNKQKLE
+241 YDKDKLE
-248 EELTEINNQ
+248 KELASINEE
-257 IKQIDIEIKDVENG
+257 IKVIDGEIKDIENG
-271 LEIEKIEKDI
+271 LSVEKIEKDI
-281 KSKEL
+281 KSKQLE
-286 DIQYLKDNHNHGSKR
+286 IQYLIDNHDGDSRRK
-301 ELSSLINQDSELQRA
+301 LTSLNNEESEKERA
-316 IATKRRDLSNLTA
+316 VAVKRRDLSNLKA
-329 ELQKNESVMEEQ
+329 ELQRNESEMEEQ
-341 NEKFKALGI
+341 NENFKNLGT

-375 PDHMQQEAI
+375 PAHMQEEAI
-384 QKMKENYNA
+384 KKMEESYNA
-393 DKSERLE
+393 DKSETLE

-411 KVKHLSEQNDEIEST
+411 RVKYLSEQNDEIEKS
-426 MEELK
+426 METIKKEINKDTQSIDELK
-431 EEIEKET
+431 EEIKVLE
-438 KNVEE
+438 
-443 IKESI
+443 
-448 QKIQSNNT
+448 SNNT
-456 DVKDTDEYKRLDSE
+456 RVEDTDEYKQIDSD
-470 IKALKEKKGQSIQ
+470 IQALKEQKGQSIQ
-483 SMSEDVQNIVK
+483 SISDDVNGLIE
-494 SKKEPLI
+494 SKKEPLL
-501 NQQQEVKQKLDDIQV
+501 NQQRDIKQKLDDIQL
-516 SQRAIDRIKEL
+516 SQRAIQRIDEL
-527 ETKQEQLAQEYNE
+527 ESRQEQLAQEYND

-545 FLTEEFTKQKVNLME
+545 FLTEEFTKQKVKLME
-560 GSINDK
+560 SSINDK

-571 FKLFDVQINQGVQ
+571 FKLFNVLINEGVEDV
-584 DICIATHNGVP
+584 CIALHNGVP
-595 FDSGLNNAARIN
+595 YDSGLNNAARIN

-636 VHKTTSQQIQLEVSK
+636 VHETTSQQIQLEVSK
-651 KDKSLTVEVI
+651 KDKELTVEVI

>member
-1 MDMEIKLI
+1 MDIKLI

-31 VVKGENNTGKT
+31 VVRGENNTGKT

-53 NKDSKGATKFSIKT
+53 NKDSKGSTKFAIKT
-67 LDSAGEEINNL
+67 LDNVGDEINNL

-85 LDIDGKEQHIKK
+85 LKIDGKEQHIKK

-108 QAKSTFTG
+108 QAKSSFTG

-121 ELGATEDEL
+121 ELGATEEEL

-159 WFNSLKQDERKK
+159 WFNSLKQDERKN

-178 EVTDEDVINSDSKLK
+178 EVTDEDVIKSDTKLK

-208 MRISRNKKS
+208 ARIKRNKKA
-217 INEDLKAIPVRV
+217 INDDLKAIPVRV
-229 DEINHNMPDVRK
+229 DEINHNMPDVQK
-241 YNKQKLE
+241 YDKDKLE
-248 EELTEINNQ
+248 KELASINEEIKVIDGQ
-257 IKQIDIEIKDVENG
+257 IKDIENG
-271 LEIEKIEKDI
+271 LSVEKIEKDI
-281 KSKEL
+281 KSKQLE
-286 DIQYLKDNHNHGSKR
+286 IQYLIDNHDGDSRRK
-301 ELSSLINQDSELQRA
+301 LTSLNNEESEKERA
-316 IATKRRDLSNLTA
+316 VAVKRRDLSNLKA
-329 ELQKNESVMEEQ
+329 ELQRNESEMEEQ
-341 NEKFKALGI
+341 NENFKNLGT

-375 PDHMQQEAI
+375 PAHMQEEAI
-384 QKMKENYNA
+384 KKMEESYNA
-393 DKSERLE
+393 DKSETLE

-411 KVKHLSEQNDEIEST
+411 RVKYLSEQNDEIEKS
-426 MEELK
+426 METIKKEINKDTQSIDELK
-431 EEIEKET
+431 EEIKVLE
-438 KNVEE
+438 
-443 IKESI
+443 
-448 QKIQSNNT
+448 SNNT
-456 DVKDTDEYKRLDSE
+456 RVEDTDEYKQIDSD
-470 IKALKEKKGQSIQ
+470 IQALKEQKGQSIQ
-483 SMSEDVQNIVK
+483 SISDDVNSLIE
-494 SKKEPLI
+494 SKKEPLL
-501 NQQQEVKQKLDDIQV
+501 NQQRDIKQKLDDIQL
-516 SQRAIDRIKEL
+516 SQRAIERIDEL
-527 ETKQEQLAQEYNE
+527 ESRQEQLAQEYND

-545 FLTEEFTKQKVNLME
+545 FLTEEFTKQKVKLME
-560 GSINDK
+560 SSINDK

-571 FKLFDVQINQGVQ
+571 FKLFNVLINEGVEDV
-584 DICIATHNGVP
+584 CIALHNGVP
-595 FDSGLNNAARIN
+595 YDSGLNNAARIN

-636 VHKTTSQQIQLEVSK
+636 VHETTSQQIQLEVSK
-651 KDKSLTVEVI
+651 KDKELTVEVI

>member
-1 MDMEIKLI
+1 MDIKLI

-31 VVKGENNTGKT
+31 IVRGENNTGKT

-53 NKDSKGATKFSIKT
+53 NKDSKGSTKFAIKT
-67 LDSAGEEINNL
+67 LDNVGDEINNL

-85 LDIDGKEQHIKK
+85 LKIDGKEQHIKK

-108 QAKSTFTG
+108 QAKSSFTG

-121 ELGATEDEL
+121 ELGATEEEL

-159 WFNSLKQDERKK
+159 WFNSLKQDERKN

-178 EVTDEDVINSDSKLK
+178 EVTDEDVIKSDTKLK

-208 MRISRNKKS
+208 ARIKRNKKA
-217 INEDLKAIPVRV
+217 INDDLKAIPVRV
-229 DEINHNMPDVRK
+229 DEINHNMPDVQK
-241 YNKQKLE
+241 YDKDKLE
-248 EELTEINNQ
+248 KELARINEEIKVIDGQ
-257 IKQIDIEIKDVENG
+257 IKDIENG
-271 LEIEKIEKDI
+271 LSVEKIEKDI
-281 KSKEL
+281 KSKQLE
-286 DIQYLKDNHNHGSKR
+286 IQYLIDNHDGDSRRK
-301 ELSSLINQDSELQRA
+301 LTSLNNEESEKERA
-316 IATKRRDLSNLTA
+316 VAVKRRDLSNLKA
-329 ELQKNESVMEEQ
+329 ELQRNESEMEEQ
-341 NEKFKALGI
+341 NEKFNNLGT

-375 PDHMQQEAI
+375 PEHMQEEAI
-384 QKMKENYNA
+384 KKMEESYNT
-393 DKSERLE
+393 DKSETLE

-411 KVKHLSEQNDEIEST
+411 RVKYLSEQNDEIEKS
-426 MEELK
+426 METIKQEINKDTQSIDELK
-431 EEIEKET
+431 EEIKVLE
-438 KNVEE
+438 
-443 IKESI
+443 
-448 QKIQSNNT
+448 SNNT
-456 DVKDTDEYKRLDSE
+456 RVEDTDEYKQIDSD
-470 IKALKEKKGQSIQ
+470 IQALKEQKGQSIQ
-483 SMSEDVQNIVK
+483 SISDDVNGLIE
-494 SKKEPLI
+494 SKKEPLL
-501 NQQQEVKQKLDDIQV
+501 NQQRDIKQKLDDIQL
-516 SQRAIDRIKEL
+516 SQRAIERIDEL
-527 ETKQEQLAQEYNE
+527 ESRQEQLAQEYND

-545 FLTEEFTKQKVNLME
+545 FLTEEFTKQKVKLME
-560 GSINDK
+560 SSINDK

-571 FKLFDVQINQGVQ
+571 FKLFNVLINEGVEDV
-584 DICIATHNGVP
+584 CIALHNGVP
-595 FDSGLNNAARIN
+595 YDSGLNNAARIN

-636 VHKTTSQQIQLEVSK
+636 VHETTSQQIQLEVSK
-651 KDKSLTVEVI
+651 KDKKLTVEVI

>member
-1 MDMEIKLI
+1 MEIKLI

-67 LDSAGEEINNL
+67 LDSTGEEINNL

-121 ELGATEDEL
+121 ELGATENEL

-241 YNKQKLE
+241 YNKQALE
-248 EELTEINNQ
+248 EELNEINNQ
-257 IKQIDIEIKDVENG
+257 INQVDIEIKDVENG
-271 LEIEKIEKDI
+271 LEIEKIEKEI

-286 DIQYLKDNHNHGSKR
+286 DIQYLKDNHNHGNR
-301 ELSSLINQDSELQRA
+301 RDLSTLINQDSELQRA

-329 ELQKNESVMEEQ
+329 ELQKNESVIEEQ

-411 KVKHLSEQNDEIEST
+411 KVKQLSEQNDEIEST

-431 EEIEKET
+431 KEIEKET

-448 QKIQSNNT
+448 KKIESNNT
-456 DVKDTDEYKRLDSE
+456 DVKDTDEYKQLDSE

-560 GSINDK
+560 GLINDK

-584 DICIATHNGVP
+584 DVCIATHNGVP

-612 INALSKHY
+612 INALSKHF

-651 KDKSLTVEVI
+651 KDKALTVEVI

>member
-1 MDMEIKLI
+1 MEIKLI

-85 LDIDGKEQHIKK
+85 LNIDGKEHHIKK
-97 TYSEKWTRKRG
+97 TYFEKWIRKRG
-108 QAKSTFTG
+108 QPKASFDG
-116 HETVY
+116 HKTTY
-121 ELGATEDEL
+121 EIGASEEEL
-130 TPKKL
+130 TPKLL

-146 SDEQIFKLTTNPF
+146 SDEQIFKLTTNPL

-178 EVTDEDVINSDSKLK
+178 EVTDEDVINSDSNLK
-193 ELKKLLGDGSLEDFK
+193 ELKKLLGDGLLEDFK
-208 MRISRNKKS
+208 KRISRNKKA

-241 YNKQKLE
+241 YNKQALE

-257 IKQIDIEIKDVENG
+257 IKQVDIEIKDVENG

-286 DIQYLKDNHNHGSKR
+286 DIQYLKDNHNHGNKR

-341 NEKFKALGI
+341 NERFKALGI

-375 PDHMQQEAI
+375 PEHMQQEAI

-411 KVKHLSEQNDEIEST
+411 KVKQLSEQNDEIEST

-448 QKIQSNNT
+448 KKIESNNT
-456 DVKDTDEYKRLDSE
+456 DVKDTDEYKQLDSE

-516 SQRAIDRIKEL
+516 SQRALDRIKEL

-584 DICIATHNGVP
+584 DVCIATHNGVP

-651 KDKSLTVEVI
+651 KDKALTVEVI

>member
-1 MDMEIKLI
+1 MEIKLI

-85 LDIDGKEQHIKK
+85 LNIDGKEQHIKK

-159 WFNSLKQDERKK
+159 WFNSLKQDERKN

-241 YNKQKLE
+241 YNKQALE
-248 EELTEINNQ
+248 EELNEINNQ

-271 LEIEKIEKDI
+271 LEIEKIEKEI

-301 ELSSLINQDSELQRA
+301 DLSSLINQDSELQRA
-316 IATKRRDLSNLTA
+316 IATKRRDLSNLTT

-355 VNEQK
+355 VNEHK
-360 EFTTATVCDCCGQDI
+360 EFMTATVCDCCGQDI
-375 PDHMQQEAI
+375 PEHMQQEAI

-411 KVKHLSEQNDEIEST
+411 KVKQLSEQNDEIEST

-438 KNVEE
+438 KKVEE
-443 IKESI
+443 VKESI
-448 QKIQSNNT
+448 KKIESNNT
-456 DVKDTDEYKRLDSE
+456 DVKDTDEYKQLDSE

-501 NQQQEVKQKLDDIQV
+501 NQQQEIKQKLDDIQV
-516 SQRAIDRIKEL
+516 SQRAVDRIKEL

-584 DICIATHNGVP
+584 DVCIATHNGVP

-651 KDKSLTVEVI
+651 KDKALTVEVI

>member
-1 MDMEIKLI
+1 MEIKLI

-67 LDSAGEEINNL
+67 LDSTGEAINNL

-241 YNKQKLE
+241 YNKQALE
-248 EELTEINNQ
+248 EELNEINNQ
-257 IKQIDIEIKDVENG
+257 INQVDIEIKDVENG
-271 LEIEKIEKDI
+271 LEIEKIEKEI

-286 DIQYLKDNHNHGSKR
+286 DIQYLKDNHNHGNKR

-341 NEKFKALGI
+341 NERFKALGI

-375 PDHMQQEAI
+375 PEHMQQEAI

-411 KVKHLSEQNDEIEST
+411 KVKQLSEQNDEIEST

-443 IKESI
+443 IKEI
-448 QKIQSNNT
+448 IKKIESNNT
-456 DVKDTDEYKRLDSE
+456 DVKDTDEYKQLDSE
-470 IKALKEKKGQSIQ
+470 IKVLKEKKGQSIQ
-483 SMSEDVQNIVK
+483 SMSEDVENIVK

-501 NQQQEVKQKLDDIQV
+501 NQQQEIKQKLDDIQV
-516 SQRAIDRIKEL
+516 SQRAVDRIKEL

-584 DICIATHNGVP
+584 DVCIATHNGVP

-636 VHKTTSQQIQLEVSK
+636 VHKTISQQIQLEVSK
-651 KDKSLTVEVI
+651 KDKALTVEVI

>member
-1 MDMEIKLI
+1 MEIKLI

-108 QAKSTFTG
+108 QAKSNFTG

-248 EELTEINNQ
+248 EELTDINNQ
-257 IKQIDIEIKDVENG
+257 INQVDIEIKDVENG
-271 LEIEKIEKDI
+271 LEIEKIEKAI

-286 DIQYLKDNHNHGSKR
+286 DIQYLKDNHNHGNRR

-316 IATKRRDLSNLTA
+316 IATKRRDLSNLTS
-329 ELQKNESVMEEQ
+329 ELQKNESVMKEQ
-341 NEKFKALGI
+341 NERFKALGI

-375 PDHMQQEAI
+375 PEHMQQEAI

-400 KIQSDGIEIRN
+400 KIQADGIEIRN
-411 KVKHLSEQNDEIEST
+411 KVKQLSEQNDEIEST

-438 KNVEE
+438 KKVVEV
-443 IKESI
+443 KESI
-448 QKIQSNNT
+448 KKIESNNT

-501 NQQQEVKQKLDDIQV
+501 NQQQEIKQKLDDIQV
-516 SQRAIDRIKEL
+516 SQRAVDRIKEL
-527 ETKQEQLAQEYNE
+527 ETKQEQLAQEYND

-545 FLTEEFTKQKVNLME
+545 FLTEEFTKQKVNMME

-584 DICIATHNGVP
+584 DVCIATHNGVP

-651 KDKSLTVEVI
+651 KDKALTVEVI

>member
-1 MDMEIKLI
+1 MEIKLI

-146 SDEQIFKLTTNPF
+146 SDEQIFKLTTSPF

-286 DIQYLKDNHNHGSKR
+286 DIQYLKDNHNHGNKR

-316 IATKRRDLSNLTA
+316 IATKRRDLNNLTA
-329 ELQKNESVMEEQ
+329 ELQKNESVMEDQ
-341 NEKFKALGI
+341 NERFKALGI

-355 VNEQK
+355 MNEQK

-375 PDHMQQEAI
+375 PEHMQQEAI

-411 KVKHLSEQNDEIEST
+411 KVKQLSEQNDEIEST

-448 QKIQSNNT
+448 KKIESNNT
-456 DVKDTDEYKRLDSE
+456 DVKDTDEYKQLDSE

-501 NQQQEVKQKLDDIQV
+501 SQQQEIKQKLDDIQV

-566 FEITK
+566 FDITK

-584 DICIATHNGVP
+584 DVCIATHNGVP

-651 KDKSLTVEVI
+651 KDKALTVEVI